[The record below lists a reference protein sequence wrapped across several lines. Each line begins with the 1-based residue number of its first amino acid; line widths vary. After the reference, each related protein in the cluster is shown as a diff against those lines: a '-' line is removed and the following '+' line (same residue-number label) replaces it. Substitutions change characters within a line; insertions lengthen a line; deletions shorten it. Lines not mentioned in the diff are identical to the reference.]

1 MFEMA
6 KVWVDPNDRV
16 DSVEIR
22 YTWSPLGTSPDWT
35 NGKDEAEVM
44 HVVLGTNPKVR
55 QAIIEIPRYLDGKD
69 HYLLHYHFG
78 GGGEH
83 HEGFSQHYSDEIV
96 SGEVEFVDS
105 EGLVT
110 EVRVLWSVG
119 GWAAPNWTQARLE
132 GLPLHIQKDTPG
144 HDAEGEG
151 LADEAIYELV
161 QTVPC
166 HGASSAAYG
175 VRAAPRSNT
184 AFNYCATTR
193 RSRVTNSFDG
203 TITTTATTLLFWAE
217 QGLQSSLPTG
227 RCGHRG
233 RRWLRH

>member
-22 YTWSPLGTSPDWT
+22 YTWSPTGTEPDWT

-55 QAIIEIPRYLDGKD
+55 QANIEIPRYLEGKD
-69 HYLLHYHFG
+69 NYLLHYHFG

-83 HEGFSQHYSDEIV
+83 HEGFSERYTEEIV
-96 SGEVEFVDS
+96 SREVEFVDH
-105 EGLVT
+105 EGQVT

-132 GLPLHIQKDTPG
+132 GLPLQIQKDTPG

-151 LADEAIYELV
+151 IADEAIYELV
-161 QTVPC
+161 QTVPLPRRFAARVWGPR
-166 HGASSAAYG
+166 GAAVEYCFQLLRNHTPVEG
-175 VRAAPRSNT
+175 DEFVRWDNNHDR
-184 AFNYCATTR
+184 NYTVVL
-193 RSRVTNSFDG
+193 S
-203 TITTTATTLLFWAE
+203 
-217 QGLQSSLPTG
+217 
-227 RCGHRG
+227 
-233 RRWLRH
+233 

>member
-1 MFEMA
+1 
-6 KVWVDPNDRV
+6 
-16 DSVEIR
+16 
-22 YTWSPLGTSPDWT
+22 
-35 NGKDEAEVM
+35 M

-83 HEGFSQHYSDEIV
+83 HEGFSQHYSDEII
-96 SGEVEFVDS
+96 SREVEFVDS

-161 QTVPC
+161 QTVPLPRRFVGRVWGPRGSTVEYC
-166 HGASSAAYG
+166 FQLLRNHTPIEGDEF
-175 VRAAPRSNT
+175 VRWDNNNDR
-184 AFNYCATTR
+184 NY
-193 RSRVTNSFDG
+193 SVVLG
-203 TITTTATTLLFWAE
+203 
-217 QGLQSSLPTG
+217 
-227 RCGHRG
+227 
-233 RRWLRH
+233 